1 MEINNGSNAQV
12 DNSLS
17 AAGVRRMKRQARTS
31 IPERLGRWTGRVW
44 RGYVRREAR
53 VLLWLQGKG
62 VPMLLAKGLL
72 WGVKLALIG
81 TLLYVLFWVTL
92 ILILAIA
99 AARGVLNTEP
109 DPDEDR
115 VEWRDGL
122 CGYGMYD
129 SKGYRI
135 DPHDPDEQL

>member
-1 MEINNGSNAQV
+1 
-12 DNSLS
+12 
-17 AAGVRRMKRQARTS
+17 MKRQARTS
-31 IPERLGRWTGRVW
+31 IPERLGRWTGRAW

-53 VLLWLQGKG
+53 LCAWLQGKG
-62 VPMLLAKGLL
+62 LPALLVNTLL
-72 WGVKLALIG
+72 WIVKLALIG

-99 AARGVLNTEP
+99 AARGVMNAEP
-109 DPDEDR
+109 DPDEDH

-122 CGYGMYD
+122 CGYGLYD